1 MAKMR
6 DKRGKFVELATNRV
20 NRAIKNMRLIGNL
33 SNRAAYEYTED
44 DTRKIIRA
52 LQREVDALKV
62 RLGEGGGGTD
72 VEFRL

>member
-1 MAKMR
+1 MR
-6 DKRGKFVELATNRV
+6 DKRAKFVELATNRV
-20 NRAIKNMRLIGNL
+20 NRTIKNMRLIGNL

-44 DTRKIIRA
+44 DTRKIVRA

-62 RLGEGGGGTD
+62 RLGEGGGGAD